1 MHPLLQ
7 FRTIIIIV
15 TSYRWICVCKLRTQD
30 THYEVRSAC
39 CLTCQMT
46 QRHMVLTA
54 EGGGTLGRG
63 RGSRQLSASVSPEQG
78 GQRGHWPCGESSSPG
93 LAALT
98 GPASQA
104 PHSVSLA
111 VSEWQS
117 AAIQSS
123 VLATTSKLSG
133 PESVSPNIPLDGFIH
148 RFDHPS
154 TLSIYLH
161 ITIHSDVS
169 SNIVRCAVNIHRMCT
184 IKYPCVSHVPCT
196 PVTHTGRSEVT

>member
-1 MHPLLQ
+1 M
-7 FRTIIIIV
+7 
-15 TSYRWICVCKLRTQD
+15 
-30 THYEVRSAC
+30 
-39 CLTCQMT
+39 
-46 QRHMVLTA
+46 
-54 EGGGTLGRG
+54 GRG

-123 VLATTSKLSG
+123 VLVSTSKLSG

-169 SNIVRCAVNIHRMCT
+169 SNMSDVLFTSTSLCEPCAMYTRNSHR
-184 IKYPCVSHVPCT
+184 PQ
-196 PVTHTGRSEVT
+196 

>member
-1 MHPLLQ
+1 M
-7 FRTIIIIV
+7 
-15 TSYRWICVCKLRTQD
+15 
-30 THYEVRSAC
+30 
-39 CLTCQMT
+39 
-46 QRHMVLTA
+46 
-54 EGGGTLGRG
+54 GRG
-63 RGSRQLSASVSPEQG
+63 RGSRQLSASVSPERS

-123 VLATTSKLSG
+123 VLVSTSKLSG

-161 ITIHSDVS
+161 ITIHSHVL

-184 IKYPCVSHVPCT
+184 IEYPCVSHVPCT
-196 PVTHTGRSEVT
+196 SIYSHRPE

>member
-1 MHPLLQ
+1 M
-7 FRTIIIIV
+7 
-15 TSYRWICVCKLRTQD
+15 
-30 THYEVRSAC
+30 
-39 CLTCQMT
+39 
-46 QRHMVLTA
+46 
-54 EGGGTLGRG
+54 GRG

-123 VLATTSKLSG
+123 VLVTTSKLSG

-148 RFDHPS
+148 RFDH
-154 TLSIYLH
+154 LH
-161 ITIHSDVS
+161 ITIHSHVL
-169 SNIVRCAVNIHRMCT
+169 SNIVRCAVYIHRMCT
-184 IKYPCVSHVPCT
+184 VKYPCVSHVPCAMYT
-196 PVTHTGRSEVT
+196 RNSHRPQ